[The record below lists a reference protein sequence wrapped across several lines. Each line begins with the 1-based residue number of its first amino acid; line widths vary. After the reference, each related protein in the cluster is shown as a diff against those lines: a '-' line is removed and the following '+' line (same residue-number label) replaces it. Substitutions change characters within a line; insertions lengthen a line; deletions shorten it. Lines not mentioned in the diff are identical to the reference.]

1 MIKQMKWSYMYKN
14 RKISRMILI
23 ERVSCKTITSL
34 DNIKKFAEIIKI
46 QSFCICW
53 YDGMHMRIV
62 K

>member
-1 MIKQMKWSYMYKN
+1 
-14 RKISRMILI
+14 MILI

-62 K
+62 KKCT